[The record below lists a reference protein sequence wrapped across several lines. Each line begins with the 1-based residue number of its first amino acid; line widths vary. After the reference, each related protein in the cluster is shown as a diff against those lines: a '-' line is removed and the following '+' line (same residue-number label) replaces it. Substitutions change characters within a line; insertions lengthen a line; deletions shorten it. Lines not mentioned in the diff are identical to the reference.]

1 MSTLNVSNITDGTTT
16 VGTSYVV
23 NGSAKA
29 WVMYN
34 GDTSGGSVLDSNNIS
49 SVTDTA
55 SGIFRTN
62 LSSSMSNSN
71 YSSVGMSRVYHIN
84 SSANDDKTA
93 TGEEHQS
100 FYVSGTGGQRTSY
113 DLARN
118 AVVYHG
124 DLA

>member
-1 MSTLNVSNITDGTTT
+1 MSTLTVANIKATGETASRAVSG
-16 VGTSYVV
+16 V
-23 NGSAKA
+23 AAA
-29 WVMYN
+29 WVTYN

-55 SGIFRTN
+55 SGLFRTN
-62 LSSSMSNSN
+62 FSSCMSNSN
-71 YSSVGMSRVYHIN
+71 YSSVGMSRVYHII
-84 SSANDDKTA
+84 SSGNDDKTV

-100 FYVSGTGGQRTSY
+100 FYVSGTSGQRTSY
-113 DLARN
+113 DLGRN